1 VCLAIHCF
9 IHLYIDISGDRLLL
23 HICDIVYCWSF
34 QRLYLKI
41 CSARLQVADIR
52 FPLCEGVV
60 RLLIHKAWTCTI
72 VSNVFRKCRATCTL
86 KTSSIYFDKEHAHCR
101 PYNRL
106 FFFILAQ
113 LFIYI
118 FQLQSQVVAP
128 MVGQSLL
135 HFYIY
140 IYVFLNLFLSW
151 ICCNTARW
159 TLCNIQSIN

>member
-1 VCLAIHCF
+1 MCLAIHCF

-72 VSNVFRKCRATCTL
+72 VGNVFRKCHATCTL

-106 FFFILAQ
+106 FFHPCSTL
-113 LFIYI
+113 
-118 FQLQSQVVAP
+118 
-128 MVGQSLL
+128 
-135 HFYIY
+135 YIY
-140 IYVFLNLFLSW
+140 FPVAVTSRCSDGRSVPPSFLYIYLCLFEFVLVLNML
-151 ICCNTARW
+151 
-159 TLCNIQSIN
+159 